1 MGIKEELS
9 ELRKSMG
16 KLTVELHE
24 TNSAVRESMKL
35 MSDSMKEFSVNFS
48 KTLTTMVKTMQDMKI
63 QIDIRD
69 TVLKSLG
76 IDGVIPD
83 FFKKRKPR

>member
-9 ELRKSMG
+9 ELRKSMEN
-16 KLTVELHE
+16 LTGELHE
-24 TNSAVRESMKL
+24 TNSAMRESMKL
-35 MSDSMKEFSVNFS
+35 MSDSMKEFSENFS
-48 KTLTTMVKTMQDMKI
+48 KSLTTMVKTMQDMKI

-83 FFKKRKPR
+83 FFKKRK

>member
-1 MGIKEELS
+1 MGIKEQLS
-9 ELRKSMG
+9 ELGKSME

-24 TNSAVRESMKL
+24 TNTTMRESMKL
-35 MSDSMKEFSVNFS
+35 MSDTIKDLSENFS
-48 KTLTTMVKTMQDMKI
+48 KTLAETLKNIEEMKI

-83 FFKKRKPR
+83 FFKKRK